1 MYHTNADKANDDG
14 GGHGGEG
21 NWIGGPPAEA
31 AAVDLKEV
39 VPWRLLRITIVW
51 PKLRGNVAAE
61 FLGKFAAANNVVLGL
76 EIETELGCV
85 ILPKILTQ
93 KS

>member
-1 MYHTNADKANDDG
+1 M
-14 GGHGGEG
+14 
-21 NWIGGPPAEA
+21 
-31 AAVDLKEV
+31 

-85 ILPKILTQ
+85 ILPKLLAQ
-93 KS
+93 KSLNAWFLNSYKVDFMVKVLGEWGTNASYGF